1 MASPL
6 KFVRFSRSVLYSSGT
21 RTLRS
26 APGRELFRQTNFGP
40 RAPPSHTIQRFNYL
54 TSLLIMSTTST
65 AKSDYLLLFR
75 GNVWDRGLSPAQLQ
89 KVVSDWMA
97 WFERLKA
104 EGKCVGGNPLEDEGK
119 VISGKQRT
127 VADGPFAESKEAIGG
142 YFYLT
147 VADEKE
153 AIEIAKQCPGLE
165 YGSVVEVGP
174 VADECSIKQRAQE
187 YSTQQL
193 AGATA

>member
-1 MASPL
+1 
-6 KFVRFSRSVLYSSGT
+6 
-21 RTLRS
+21 
-26 APGRELFRQTNFGP
+26 
-40 RAPPSHTIQRFNYL
+40 
-54 TSLLIMSTTST
+54 MSTTAST
-65 AKSDYLLLFR
+65 DYLLLFR
-75 GNVWDRGLSPAQLQ
+75 GNVWDRGLSPEQLQ

-104 EGKCVGGNPLEDEGK
+104 EGKCTGGHPLEETGK

-147 VADEKE
+147 VGNEQE

-165 YGSVVEVGP
+165 YGSVVEVRP
-174 VADECSIKQRAQE
+174 VGDVCAVEQRAQE
-187 YSTQQL
+187 YAEL
-193 AGATA
+193 AGARA